1 MLRRKKSKWFETL
14 SSAQTPIRF
23 DKFSTQA
30 ERNDLI
36 TFLFKKIRFKELEG
50 FISHDQQSFIPKS
63 YIFRK
68 ILLLFNNTGIV
79 DICEIIDLTGLA
91 GEVIEPIIR
100 ETMQEYN
107 GFFDQINRKFYS
119 KTGAISTINQIL
131 KKTSTYDLRYLLNQI
146 YWSENQLEAI
156 LDLMVRQDLFNG
168 YIDPTRHRLYN
179 FIHIDFSLESMK
191 KESVKA
197 LSRFIQTSFH
207 LSKEVALIDLSNLT
221 RLEPKDLQK
230 FLLRHKSNWSFVIS
244 SKHDFLYPTLEILLQ
259 ILLDIFVYKN
269 IPLEFWKNRLDLDFN
284 DLYELLTILND
295 ELKGI
300 LTRKELSEISLISW
314 YNRGIDVEELA
325 SKLHLNVSD
334 LLKQIRYI
342 GNLLGLN
349 FTAGNTLNPFLVY
362 GNKDFEIF
370 CQIDTSS
377 HTNPP
382 IYFECQNC
390 RRVMCSNCRKIE
402 STHECPFC
410 GNISAF
416 IVDLPRYCSDCKI
429 TYTHSYN
436 LETAEECYFCKKG
449 PLKSGWYPSSVSS
462 VSFSSL
468 EIMIESYINN
478 SGISFLDLKQL
489 INKSSQPF
497 DEVIKTLEKLIL
509 HHRIN
514 GKINIKKMRVDLCTD
529 IPTTNCEV
537 CGVQRSDRK
546 KYICSSCKSDV
557 CITCYSGME
566 AVGMT
571 VCPECGNKLE
581 LITI

>member
-23 DKFSTQA
+23 DKFSTQP
-30 ERNDLI
+30 ERDNLI
-36 TFLFKKIRFKELEG
+36 SFLFKKIKLKELEG
-50 FISHDQQSFIPKS
+50 FISHDQQRFIPKS

-68 ILLLFNNTGIV
+68 TLLLFNNTGIV

-91 GEVIEPIIR
+91 GEVIEPIIS
-100 ETMQEYN
+100 EAMQDYN

-119 KTGAISTINQIL
+119 KTGAISAINQIL
-131 KKTSTYDLRYLLNQI
+131 KKTSTYDLRYLLNQL

-156 LDLMVRQDLFNG
+156 LDLMVDEDLFNG
-168 YIDPTRHRLYN
+168 YIDPSRHRLYN

-191 KESVKA
+191 KESVNA

-221 RLEPKDLQK
+221 RLEQKDLQQ
-230 FLLRHKSNWSFVIS
+230 FLVMHKSNWSFIFS
-244 SKHDFLYPTLEILLQ
+244 SNHEFLYPTLEILLQ
-259 ILLDIFVYKN
+259 ILLDMFVYKN
-269 IPLEFWKNRLDLDFN
+269 IPLEFWKNRLDLDFS

-295 ELKGI
+295 ELKGV
-300 LTRKELSEISLISW
+300 LTRKELGEISLTSW
-314 YNRGIDVEELA
+314 YNRGIDIEKLA
-325 SKLHLNVSD
+325 SKLHLNVLD

-342 GNLLGLN
+342 GNLLDLN
-349 FTAGNTLNPFLVY
+349 FTAGNTVNPFLVE

-377 HTNPP
+377 HTDPSL
-382 IYFECQNC
+382 YFECQNC

-416 IVDLPRYCSDCKI
+416 IVDLPRYCPDCKI
-429 TYTHSYN
+429 TYTQSYN

-449 PLKSGWYPSSVSS
+449 PLKSGWYPSSVST
-462 VSFSSL
+462 VSFSPL
-468 EIMIESYINN
+468 EIKIESYINN
-478 SGISFLDLKQL
+478 SDVSFLNLKQ
-489 INKSSQPF
+489 IIKESSQPF
-497 DEVIKTLEKLIL
+497 DEVIKMLEKLIL
-509 HHRIN
+509 NHRIN
-514 GKINIKKMRVDLCTD
+514 GKIDIKKMRIDLCTD

-537 CGVQRSDRK
+537 CGVQKSDRK
-546 KYICSSCKSDV
+546 KYICSSCKSDI
-557 CITCYSGME
+557 CITCYSGMD

-571 VCPECGNKLE
+571 VCPECGNTLKL
-581 LITI
+581 INI